1 MGHMVDR
8 HTITVD
14 VPDEII
20 DEARRVQDARDD
32 DGRTLE
38 EVVLDITQ
46 FDVSV

>member
-1 MGHMVDR
+1 MVER
-8 HTITVD
+8 HTMTVD

-32 DGRTLE
+32 GRSVE
-38 EVVLDITQ
+38 EVVLDITE